1 MSLFK
6 PEHMGVE
13 EIIEKLQE
21 AVDLGDSPH
30 RGPFGTFVRKEYL
43 VEAIDLLRTHQD
55 AQPNEPLT
63 LEELR
68 KMDGQPVWVKAPGV
82 SNDISGRW
90 VIVEGVDLED
100 RTIYTRGDFSCH
112 DYGAVWLA
120 YRRPPK
126 ED

>member
-30 RGPFGTFVRKEYL
+30 RGPFCTFVRKEYL
-43 VEAIDLLRTHQD
+43 VEAIDLLRTRHGCWISVKD
-55 AQPNEPLT
+55 RLPETGEPVLIHNPNW
-63 LEELR
+63 
-68 KMDGQPVWVKAPGV
+68 DYGV
-82 SNDISGRW
+82 VANYAG
-90 VIVEGVDLED
+90 EGVWMDSWYK
-100 RTIYTRGDFSCH
+100 RMTYTPTHWIPLPES
-112 DYGAVWLA
+112 
-120 YRRPPK
+120 PK

>member
-21 AVDLGDSPH
+21 AVDFGDSPH

-43 VEAIDLLRTHQD
+43 VEAIDLLRTHPD
-55 AQPNEPLT
+55 TQPNEPLM

-68 KMDGQPVWVKAPGV
+68 EMDGEVVYLAEDHKWWIVSLNFPGPWGK
-82 SNDISGRW
+82 DIPC
-90 VIVEGVDLED
+90 GVDKW
-100 RTIYTRGDFSCH
+100 
-112 DYGAVWLA
+112 GAGTSLSLLA
-120 YRRPPK
+120 RCGVYRRPPK